1 MIADKRRPI
10 PLSRFAVSLD
20 TCDPDLKP
28 ILSRVFSLYLASIV
42 EKNLAWFVISG
53 LVPRYC

>member
-1 MIADKRRPI
+1 M
-10 PLSRFAVSLD
+10 SLD

-53 LVPRYC
+53 LVPRYNIQFQIFFQYH

>member
-1 MIADKRRPI
+1 MLIKDVL
-10 PLSRFAVSLD
+10 LSRFAVSLD

-28 ILSRVFSLYLASIV
+28 ILSRMFSLYLASIV

-53 LVPRYC
+53 LVPRFC